1 MAAAS
6 LPPRL
11 ERSGFTPG
19 IEPET
24 SAEEKFIR
32 PITPAVLSHVSP
44 LLEYPVGSSLPY
56 RGSPRSDTFCTS
68 ANVSFAS
75 ALKARAAL
83 TTISRGD
90 LILDCHAPSEKNS
103 GDVNMV

>member
-1 MAAAS
+1 MAVAS

-11 ERSGFTPG
+11 ERTGFTPG

-24 SAEEKFIR
+24 NAEEKLIR
-32 PITPAVLSHVSP
+32 PNTPAVLSHVSP

-56 RGSPRSDTFCTS
+56 SGSPRSETFCTS
-68 ANVSFAS
+68 VNVSFVS
-75 ALKARAAL
+75 ALKARDAL

-90 LILDCHAPSEKNS
+90 LIFDCHAPPEKNS
-103 GDVNMV
+103 DDVNIV